1 MLKIPAFC
9 LDWHISHSAAFH
21 ELLVSPLKPYADVQ
35 LIPWDGINSD
45 GVAGYG
51 YRTDTPI
58 VFCQFA
64 PSLEML
70 SDPTKPVVWIPM
82 WDNQNQY
89 SIDFWRSLPKH
100 VRIVA
105 FSDPVAQIARSCE
118 LQCLQLRYFKNPNDF
133 PAAQWTAGR
142 TLMYWNR
149 TGIVSPVFLKRLC
162 AALDIKRLLFR
173 AEIDPRISPEA
184 AFRLPER
191 LGNTQVQ
198 HVQSFGARDEY
209 LRSLQQANIFLA
221 PRQKE
226 GVGLSFLEAMA
237 SGCAVLAY
245 DEHTMNEYIDHKRT
259 GYLLKAH
266 AETSLN
272 NILFTLN
279 TYRTYPRRI
288 AHRMFPGQVKPVSSL
303 KRLITPFQ
311 NWDEIAHLD
320 LRQFGQSAREQHQI
334 GYVRWRQSI
343 TEYAQ
348 FVLN

>member
-1 MLKIPAFC
+1 MRALNCFV
-9 LDWHISHSAAFH
+9 L
-21 ELLVSPLKPYADVQ
+21 
-35 LIPWDGINSD
+35 
-45 GVAGYG
+45 
-51 YRTDTPI
+51 
-58 VFCQFA
+58 
-64 PSLEML
+64 PSL
-70 SDPTKPVVWIPM
+70 
-82 WDNQNQY
+82 
-89 SIDFWRSLPKH
+89 
-100 VRIVA
+100 A
-105 FSDPVAQIARSCE
+105 
-118 LQCLQLRYFKNPNDF
+118 
-133 PAAQWTAGR
+133 
-142 TLMYWNR
+142 
-149 TGIVSPVFLKRLC
+149 
-162 AALDIKRLLFR
+162 
-173 AEIDPRISPEA
+173 
-184 AFRLPER
+184 
-191 LGNTQVQ
+191 
-198 HVQSFGARDEY
+198 
-209 LRSLQQANIFLA
+209 
-221 PRQKE
+221 E
-226 GVGLSFLEAMA
+226 GVSNTILEAMA

-288 AHRMFPGQVKPVSSL
+288 AHRMFPDQVKPVSSL